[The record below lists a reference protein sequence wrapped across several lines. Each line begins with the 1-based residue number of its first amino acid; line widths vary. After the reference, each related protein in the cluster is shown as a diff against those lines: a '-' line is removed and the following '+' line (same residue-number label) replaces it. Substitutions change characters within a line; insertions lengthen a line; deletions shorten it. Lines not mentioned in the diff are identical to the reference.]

1 MIHKTKIK
9 KILRK
14 KIIIDVIKHR
24 VQKNCFLETQPSGFL
39 GFIGFFAGFLNF
51 NVQCEKNLAKK

>member
-24 VQKNCFLETQPSGFL
+24 VQKKLFFRNPTQWVF

-51 NVQCEKNLAKK
+51 NVQCEKKLG